1 MAWTHGPGAIP
12 QSSGS
17 LVESVLLDG
26 QVGVPGTAWTEAEAA
41 MTTVSLPHLP
51 FERPGVLDVPPLYR
65 TLRDTAPVTPVRT
78 PVGDVAWLVTGYT
91 EARTLF
97 ADPRLGRSH
106 PTPESAARIS
116 GAAFLGGPMGDA
128 ATEEEDHNRT
138 RRLLAP
144 AFSARRMNALRSR
157 VAELV
162 DGLLDDLADS
172 TPPADLHEALSFPL
186 PVLVICELLGVPY
199 DDRDQFRRWSQQVGG
214 LYDRDAA
221 MAALDRLSAYMLELI
236 TRKRTDPGED
246 VISDLVAVQ
255 SDWDL
260 ADQSIASLCA
270 ALLFA
275 GHETTVTRIDFGVL
289 LLLDNPDQREALRRD
304 PAKVDGAVEEILR
317 MAAPSSSAGL
327 VRYAHTDIDIA
338 GVRIRT
344 GDAVLL
350 SSAAA
355 NRDPA
360 AFADPDTFDIAREPG
375 QHLTFGYGSRYCI
388 GASLA
393 RIELQEV
400 FAALL
405 RRFPTLRL
413 AVAPDQ
419 LQLRTD
425 LLTGGL
431 AALPV
436 TWTTP

>member
-1 MAWTHGPGAIP
+1 
-12 QSSGS
+12 
-17 LVESVLLDG
+17 
-26 QVGVPGTAWTEAEAA
+26 

-51 FERPGVLDVPPLYR
+51 FERPAVLDVPPLYQ
-65 TLRDTAPVTPVRT
+65 TLRESTPITPVRT
-78 PVGDVAWLVTGYT
+78 PAGDVAWLVTGYP

-97 ADPRLGRSH
+97 ADPRLRRSH
-106 PTPESAARIS
+106 PTPETAARVS
-116 GAAFLGGPMGDA
+116 DAAFLGGPVGDA
-128 ATEEEDHNRT
+128 ATEEEEHNRT

-162 DGLLDDLADS
+162 EGLLDDLAAGP
-172 TPPADLHEALSFPL
+172 PPADLHEALSFPL

-199 DDRDQFRRWSQQVGG
+199 DDRDQFRRWSQQAGG
-214 LYDRDAA
+214 LHDRDGAL
-221 MAALDRLSAYMLELI
+221 AALGHLTAYMLELI
-236 TRKRTDPGED
+236 ARKRTDPGED
-246 VISDLVAVQ
+246 VISDLIAAQ
-255 SDWDL
+255 PEWGL
-260 ADQSIASLCA
+260 ADEDIAGMCA
-270 ALLFA
+270 VLLFA

-289 LLLDNPDQREALRRD
+289 LLLDNPEQHEVLRQD

-317 MAAPSSSAGL
+317 MAVPSSGAGL
-327 VRYAHTDIDIA
+327 LRYAHADVDIA
-338 GVRIRT
+338 GVRILA

-360 AFADPDTFDIAREPG
+360 AFAEPDTFDITREPG
-375 QHLTFGYGSRYCI
+375 QHLTFGHGSRYCI

-400 FAALL
+400 FVALP
-405 RRFPTLRL
+405 RRFPTLQL
-413 AVAPDQ
+413 AVPPSQ
-419 LQLRTD
+419 LQLRAD

-436 TWTTP
+436 TW